1 MTFRFQFV
9 CCLLVVLLS
18 AAVVQGQVI
27 NSGAQTITLN
37 ATLTESLSVNLSS
50 NSVDFTL
57 TAGSATNA
65 ASGGVTATTTWI
77 AHPGRNLS
85 VLAYFASS
93 TSAMTDGFGND
104 IPSADISISDNAGG
118 YAPLTNT
125 VAFGG
130 ASAGLQLFALK
141 ITGTNK
147 NGSHVD
153 NMLFN
158 LDLSTIPQLPAGT
171 YTGTLNIQAQVI

>member
-1 MTFRFQFV
+1 MTFRFQV
-9 CCLLVVLLS
+9 ACCLLVLLS
-18 AAVVQGQVI
+18 SAAAVQAQVI
-27 NSGAQTITLN
+27 NSGAQTIALS

-50 NSVDFTL
+50 NSVSFTL
-57 TAGSATNA
+57 TGGSATNA

-77 AHPGRNLS
+77 AHPGRNLA

-93 TSAMTDGFGND
+93 TAAMTDGFGNN
-104 IPSADISISDNAGG
+104 IPSADISISNNGGG

-125 VAFGG
+125 VALGG
-130 ASAGLQLFALK
+130 ASAGLQLFAVK
-141 ITGTNK
+141 VTGTNK
-147 NGSHVD
+147 NGSNVS

-158 LDLSTIPQLPAGT
+158 LDLSTISQLPAGT